1 MTFSELLRS
10 EEEILKRL
18 LIVSQRQLELVQA
31 EDVAVLIQHLGQ
43 SVKLWNEFEL
53 LEQQLEPHKG
63 IPQEQ
68 RKWNSADERQ
78 MTEATLNR
86 CKSLMKQI
94 LENDQVSLT
103 TMAAKKEEM
112 AAKKEEMEA
121 KLNQVHRK
129 KDVVMEYTKQSR
141 QQS

>member
-1 MTFSELLRS
+1 MTFSELIRS

-31 EDVAVLIQHLGQ
+31 EDAAVLIQHLGQ
-43 SVKLWNEFEL
+43 REKLWNEFKL

-68 RKWNSADERQ
+68 RKWNSTDERQ

-86 CKSLMKQI
+86 CKSLMEQI

-103 TMAAKKEEM
+103 TM